1 MYQRDGLLGALV
13 TSFALAA
20 PAVVSGCATH
30 RVYDPAYSDYHVWN
44 GQEVVLYQR
53 WEGDTHRE
61 HKDFNKRPADEQKI
75 TGLGAIPRLMAATT
89 ASSSHS
95 AGRQA

>member
-1 MYQRDGLLGALV
+1 MYQRDGLLGALMI
-13 TSFALAA
+13 SFALAA

-61 HKDFNKRPADEQKI
+61 HKDFNKRPADEQKMYW
-75 TGLGAIPRLMAATT
+75 TWRHT
-89 ASSSHS
+89 
-95 AGRQA
+95 QANGGHHGK